1 MDIVKPTI
9 LPGFME
15 LTPKEQIAF
24 NRMYDIIRQTYE
36 DFGYLPIDTPVI
48 EKTEVLLAK
57 GGGETEKQIYR
68 FQKGDTDMSLRFDLT
83 VPLARYSAQHFSDL
97 EFPFKRYQIAKVYRG
112 ERNQRGRFREFY
124 QADADVI
131 GNGKLS
137 ILNDAEMPA
146 IIYTIFKRF
155 DFGDF
160 TIRIN
165 NRKLLRGFY
174 EAIGI
179 ENTGEVLRIIDK
191 LDKIGLDQVKES
203 LSEIGVSVEQ
213 MNKIVDFIQMNG
225 TSGEILNR
233 LDEMPVEGELYRQG
247 LSELRKVLSL
257 LPAFGVSERYF
268 KLDLTLTRGLDY
280 YTGTIYETYL
290 NDYPSHG
297 SVCGGGRYDNL
308 AGYYT
313 TQVMPGVG
321 ISIGLTRLFYQ
332 LNEAGLIQKEENSLI
347 PVMILPMEGFEAEAI
362 EVSKEL
368 RTVSIANC
376 IHYEDGK
383 LGKRFAYADKLGIPY
398 VLILGEEEAKSKIYT
413 LKDLRSGEQY
423 RMKVSEIINKLG
435 EMI

>member
-257 LPAFGVSERYF
+257 LPAFGVPERYF

-290 NDYPSHG
+290 NDYPSLG

-313 TQVMPGVG
+313 TQLMPGVG

>member
-1 MDIVKPTI
+1 MDIVKPSI

-15 LTPKEQIAF
+15 LTPREQIAF
-24 NRMYDIIRQTYE
+24 NRMYDIIRKTYE

-83 VPLARYSAQHFSDL
+83 VPLARYSAQHFSEL
-97 EFPFKRYQIAKVYRG
+97 EFPFKRYQISKVYRG

-124 QADADVI
+124 QADADII

-137 ILNDAEMPA
+137 VLNDAEMPA

-155 DFGDF
+155 DFGAF

-179 ENTGEVLRIIDK
+179 EDIGEVLRMIDK
-191 LDKIGLDQVKES
+191 LDKIGEEKVKEG
-203 LSEIGVSVEQ
+203 LIEIGVSSEQ
-213 MNKIVDFIQMNG
+213 IDQILQFIHTTG
-225 TSGEILNR
+225 SADEILAQLEAKHIDHAVFR
-233 LDEMPVEGELYRQG
+233 EGLA
-247 LSELRKVLSL
+247 ELRKVLSL
-257 LPAFGVSERYF
+257 LPSFGVPESYF

-290 NDYPSHG
+290 NDYPSLG

-321 ISIGLTRLFYQ
+321 ISIGLSRLFYQ
-332 LNEAGLIQKEENSLI
+332 LNEAGLIRKEENSLI
-347 PVMILPMEGFEAEAI
+347 PIMILPMEECVEEAI
-362 EVSKEL
+362 RVSKEL
-368 RTVSIANC
+368 RTVGIANC
-376 IHYEDGK
+376 IHYEEGK
-383 LGKRFAYADKLGIPY
+383 LGKRFSYADKLGIPY
-398 VLILGEEEAKSKIYT
+398 VLIIGEEELNSKTYT

-435 EMI
+435 E

>member
-213 MNKIVDFIQMNG
+213 MNKIVDFIQMSG
-225 TSGEILNR
+225 MSGEILKR

-257 LPAFGVSERYF
+257 LPAFGVPERYF

-290 NDYPSHG
+290 NDYPSLG

-313 TQVMPGVG
+313 TQLMPGVG

>member
-83 VPLARYSAQHFSDL
+83 VPLARYSAQHFSEL

-179 ENTGEVLRIIDK
+179 KNTGEVLRVIDK

-213 MNKIVDFIQMNG
+213 MNKIIDFIQMNG

-233 LDEMPVEGELYRQG
+233 LDEMSVEGELYREG

-257 LPAFGVSERYF
+257 LPAFGVPERYF

-290 NDYPSHG
+290 NDYPSLG

-362 EVSKEL
+362 EVSKAL

-398 VLILGEEEAKSKIYT
+398 VLILGEEEAKSEIYT